1 MNNEI
6 ISDIIRQNIN
16 AMISKI
22 CNNYCAVEMLK
33 NNKKIKRSI
42 YNKII
47 SKYNKLYTEYQE
59 YSIKD
64 IDFDI
69 INQNRIKSNIL
80 NINIDL
86 MIIETINYYDDLDN
100 FYEDIFISNLL
111 CGLDIHEDIYE
122 YFYDLYFHQYKEEF
136 SLLFTKNFI
145 KFRNDILDRNK
156 NIVLNVLK
164 NSKLS
169 YLSDTNTIINYY

>member
-1 MNNEI
+1 MNNQI
-6 ISDIIRQNIN
+6 ISDSIKQNIN
-16 AMISKI
+16 SMISKI

-47 SKYNKLYTEYQE
+47 TNYNKLYSEYKDF
-59 YSIKD
+59 SIKD
-64 IDFDI
+64 INFHT
-69 INQNRIKSNIL
+69 INQNRIRSNII
-80 NINIDL
+80 NINIDQ
-86 MIIETINYYDDLDN
+86 MIIERINYYEDLDD
-100 FYEDIFISNLL
+100 FYEDIFFKLL
-111 CGLDIHEDIYE
+111 CGLSIHEDIYE

-136 SLLFTKNFI
+136 SLLFTKNFV
-145 KFRNDILDRNK
+145 KFRNDILNTNK

-169 YLSDTNTIINYY
+169 YLSDTIINYY

>member
-1 MNNEI
+1 M
-6 ISDIIRQNIN
+6 
-16 AMISKI
+16 
-22 CNNYCAVEMLK
+22 
-33 NNKKIKRSI
+33 
-42 YNKII
+42 
-47 SKYNKLYTEYQE
+47 
-59 YSIKD
+59 
-64 IDFDI
+64 
-69 INQNRIKSNIL
+69 
-80 NINIDL
+80 L

>member
-1 MNNEI
+1 MNNQI
-6 ISDIIRQNIN
+6 ISDSIKQNIN

-86 MIIETINYYDDLDN
+86 MIIETINYYDDLDD

-111 CGLDIHEDIYE
+111 CGLGIHEDIYE

-156 NIVLNVLK
+156 NIVFNVLK
-164 NSKLS
+164 NSK
-169 YLSDTNTIINYY
+169 LSDTNTIINYY